1 MWNQAE
7 SCPNCGAPLSSQ
19 GSCSNCGATARGYY
33 QGLDLGSVDIARA
46 VEEGLDY
53 YLLLGVQ
60 PNADS
65 TTIETAY
72 WRIHKTLPSNR
83 TRMPPELA
91 RRVTLVEQAG
101 HVLRDQQRRQTYDHL
116 RRVRQTQ
123 KARAS
128 ADEATRGLACFRAGQ
143 FDDAARLL
151 RVAAR
156 RDPQNETLHIQYA
169 LSLLY
174 GSSNLAS
181 PEDWRVSEMLNA
193 LEQARESSGDSP
205 TVRAHIALCQAVDA
219 YDKGR
224 FDEGWNQIN
233 SLITSLPKWYLPWIV
248 SAYWRRREGN
258 LPEVLART
266 EQARRLQ
273 QDDHLVNRLIGLMR
287 QVWSARPDL
296 LPNAAQRAAQL
307 LADGTQPGVIVSVWR

>member
-1 MWNQAE
+1 MWKQAV
-7 SCPNCGAPLSSQ
+7 SCPNCGAPLSPQ
-19 GSCSNCGATARGYY
+19 GSCPNCGASARGYY

-65 TTIETAY
+65 TTIENAY
-72 WRIHKTLPSNR
+72 WRIHKTLPANR
-83 TRMPPELA
+83 TRMPPELT

-101 HVLRDQQRRQTYDHL
+101 HVLRDTQRRQTYDHL
-116 RRVRQTQ
+116 RRVRQAQ

-156 RDPQNETLHIQYA
+156 RDPQNETLYIQYA

-181 PEDWRVSEMLNA
+181 PEDWRVNEMLNA

-205 TVRAHIALCQAVDA
+205 TIQAHIALFQAIDA

-224 FDEGWNQIN
+224 FEEGRNQIN

-248 SAYWRRREGN
+248 SAYWCRREGN
-258 LPEVLART
+258 VPEVLART

-273 QDDHLVNRLIGLMR
+273 EDDYLISRLIDLMR
-287 QVWSARPDL
+287 QVWNVRPEL
-296 LPNAAQRAAQL
+296 LSDAAQRAARL